1 LKRGV
6 GDILTYDLAL
16 RRDTDQDLPPMGVEK
31 PAERLCRTPELCC
44 GFLELNLLG
53 FSAGGEALDVGD
65 VHLCRH
71 PLLIGHA
78 EIEG

>member
-1 LKRGV
+1 
-6 GDILTYDLAL
+6 
-16 RRDTDQDLPPMGVEK
+16 MGVEK